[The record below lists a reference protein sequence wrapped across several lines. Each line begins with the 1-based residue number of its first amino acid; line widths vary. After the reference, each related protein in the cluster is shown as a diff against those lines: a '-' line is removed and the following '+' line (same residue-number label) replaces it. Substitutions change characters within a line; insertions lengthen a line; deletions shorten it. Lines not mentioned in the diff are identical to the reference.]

1 MKTSTDWLLVGP
13 QVSTW
18 PEGAQKARELVAA
31 DPVAAAIAE
40 AEAARFYVLAEMVRF
55 AERDRQVRWIRRFGV
70 RLDGPS
76 EPNVRRALRTLL
88 RQWRQERSREWMV
101 RWEQSIVYDNYKNA
115 SAGPDYWT
123 AERFTQALADREID
137 IVWVCNV
144 ARDLGVLTD
153 ATAFLEA
160 HGAAERVDEYRYW
173 CDVGRLTLRKLV
185 YPEPENV
192 QVQQETAA
200 AAAPVS
206 AESLSSLAEKER
218 TTSALRHSVRRLEQD
233 RKRLREQNRRLTKQ
247 QMAETSRARA
257 EVAAAERELREFQ
270 AAHAAALA
278 GRERQFEQ
286 EKAAIEQ
293 QIAEAQATYART
305 LRELQVAPVLAGRSV
320 QVVGATGDRL
330 AVQAQVES
338 LGARLVEPGAPSRAD
353 AIVDGSGG
361 HAALER
367 QLRSLA
373 LGDLHIKCDGNWRR
387 KMGRHGISN
396 AAFEVLREGRSIYQ
410 HGRPV
415 CSGPL
420 TSPIMSEYAAV
431 IMALSWVLRVRPA
444 AGSRILVWSDCKFL
458 VDHINGRWRL
468 EPERGCA
475 MLDHLLGRLLRRVE
489 RLGYRVFLTWVPRA
503 NVHDMDRLCAATY
516 YATTWYHRW
525 KKGEKVPT
533 LPLEQFLRTV

>member
-13 QVSTW
+13 QAPTW

-31 DPVAAAIAE
+31 DPVAAAIE
-40 AEAARFYVLAEMVRF
+40 EEEAARFYAIADMVRF
-55 AERDRQVRWIRRFGV
+55 AARDHQVRWIRQFGL

-76 EPNVRRALRTLL
+76 EPNVRRALRMLL
-88 RQWRQERSREWMV
+88 RQWRQETKREAMV
-101 RWEQSIVYDNYKNA
+101 RWGQRVCYDNYENA
-115 SAGPDYWT
+115 GAGPDYWT

-185 YPEPENV
+185 YPEPENA

-218 TTSALRHSVRRLEQD
+218 TTSALRQSVRRLERD
-233 RKRLREQNRRLTKQ
+233 RKRLKEQNRRLTKK
-247 QMAETSRARA
+247 QMAEVSQARS
-257 EVAAAERELREFQ
+257 EVAAAERELRELQ

-278 GRERQFEQ
+278 GRESQFEQ
-286 EKAAIEQ
+286 EKAAIEK
-293 QIAEAQATYART
+293 QIAEARAAYART
-305 LRELQVAPVLAGRSV
+305 LRELRVAPVMAGRSV
-320 QVVGATGDRL
+320 QVVGATGDPL
-330 AVQAQVES
+330 ALQAQVES
-338 LGARLVEPGAPSRAD
+338 LGGRIAQPGEKAT
-353 AIVDGSGG
+353 AIVDGGGG

-373 LGDLHIKCDGNWRR
+373 LGDIHIKCDGNWRR

-410 HGRPV
+410 EGRPV
-415 CSGPL
+415 CCGPL
-420 TSPIMSEYAAV
+420 TSPIMSEYAAI

-444 AGSRILVWSDCKFL
+444 AGSRVLVWSDCKFL
-458 VDHINGRWRL
+458 VDHVNGRWRL
-468 EPERGCA
+468 APERGCA
-475 MLDHLLGRLLRRVE
+475 MLDHLLGRLLRRAE
-489 RLGYRVFLTWVPRA
+489 RLGYRVMITWVPRA
-503 NVHDMDRLCAATY
+503 NVHDVDRLCAATY
-516 YATTWYHRW
+516 YATAWYHRV
-525 KKGEKVPT
+525 KKGVKAPT